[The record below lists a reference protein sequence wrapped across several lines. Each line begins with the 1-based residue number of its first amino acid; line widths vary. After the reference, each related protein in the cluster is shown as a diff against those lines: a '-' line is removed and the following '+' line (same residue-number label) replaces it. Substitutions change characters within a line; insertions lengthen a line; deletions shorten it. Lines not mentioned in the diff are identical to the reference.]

1 MTARWCFYCISLSN
15 KETSQ
20 PPIPDVHPLAFPQR
34 PPRKTHFLDQFLLE
48 VMGPTWAREYFFFVM
63 SLEAFLRSRSHPCF
77 FSHWCEVGGLSW
89 EKTMSCNCT
98 NRSSAASKSESDER
112 LWDHLLM
119 LPELLLCYD
128 QTTTTLSRWSKLAV
142 FYLFNYLIWITFIKK
157 ALCSF
162 GEGIQ
167 IHNFVFT
174 LLMM

>member
-1 MTARWCFYCISLSN
+1 MDDS
-15 KETSQ
+15 K
-20 PPIPDVHPLAFPQR
+20 VV
-34 PPRKTHFLDQFLLE
+34 FLLHQSFQQRNLAASHPWCT
-48 VMGPTWAREYFFFVM
+48 PTSFPSKAPPKNTFSRSVFTRSDGSYMSTRIFFFVM

-119 LPELLLCYD
+119 LPELLMCYD

-142 FYLFNYLIWITFIKK
+142 FYLFIYLFI
-157 ALCSF
+157 LDYF
-162 GEGIQ
+162 Y
-167 IHNFVFT
+167 
-174 LLMM
+174 